1 MKPVARNG
9 SSATL
14 VPTALAV
21 GTSGLVLSLRTERLL
36 TACAIRGLSL
46 ASLARESGV
55 SEPTLRSAV
64 RGNSIRPTTAYK
76 IATVLERIEPRLS
89 LEAMVANE

>member
-1 MKPVARNG
+1 MAGNG
-9 SSATL
+9 SATR

-21 GTSGLVLSLRTERLL
+21 GTAGLVVSLRTERLL
-36 TACAIRGLSL
+36 AACAIRGLSL
-46 ASLARESGV
+46 ARLARESGV

-89 LEAMVANE
+89 LQSMVVDD

>member
-1 MKPVARNG
+1 VTVDG
-9 SSATL
+9 SAATRI
-14 VPTALAV
+14 PAALAV
-21 GTSGLVLSLRTERLL
+21 GTAGLVLSLRTERLL
-36 TACAIRGLSL
+36 AACAIRGLSL
-46 ASLARESGV
+46 ARLARESGV

-89 LEAMVANE
+89 LEAMVADE